1 MFSTTP
7 MDSLQNAGVP
17 SLKNNNPWD
26 PVNFTT
32 KCLALEIPFFFF
44 FSIFIHGTTYFL
56 YKMTWFASVEVGSRV
71 FQKVVSLQNDL

>member
-1 MFSTTP
+1 MFSTNP

-17 SLKNNNPWD
+17 SLKNNPWD

-32 KCLALEIPFFFF
+32 KCLALEIPFFKL
-44 FSIFIHGTTYFL
+44 FSIFIHGTPYFL
-56 YKMTWFASVEVGSRV
+56 YKMTWFASVGVGSRV